1 MGFTRAQK
9 GLAWGLAVFG
19 ALVAVLSIVFGW
31 YQLFAW
37 FDEALHA
44 YNFFALTLLLAMY
57 AYGVVLT
64 GGREHGFLL
73 VLTITAFGLA
83 LGALWEIAEFAY
95 DRILAASNVILPK
108 LDTMI
113 DMIIDTGGGLVA
125 GLVLLWMLRKDDE

>member
-19 ALVAVLSIVFGW
+19 ALAAVASIVFGL
-31 YQLFAW
+31 YRIFPW

-44 YNFFALTLLLAMY
+44 YNFFALTLLLAVY
-57 AYGVVLT
+57 AYGAVLT

-83 LGALWEIAEFAY
+83 LGALWEMAEFAY
-95 DRILAASNVILPK
+95 DRLLGAPSVILPK
-108 LDTMI
+108 FDTII
-113 DMIIDTGGGLVA
+113 DMILDTAGGLVA
-125 GLVLLWMLRKDDE
+125 GLVLLWMLRKDGE

>member
-9 GLAWGLAVFG
+9 GLTWGLVVFG
-19 ALVAVLSIVFGW
+19 AIVAVLSIVFGW

-57 AYGVVLT
+57 AYGAVLT
-64 GGREHGFLL
+64 GAREHGFLL

-83 LGALWEIAEFAY
+83 LGALWEIVEFAY

-125 GLVLLWMLRKDDE
+125 GLVLLWMLRNNDD

>member
-19 ALVAVLSIVFGW
+19 ALAAVASIVFGL
-31 YQLFAW
+31 YRIFPW

-44 YNFFALTLLLAMY
+44 YNFFALTLLLAVY
-57 AYGVVLT
+57 AYGAVLT

-83 LGALWEIAEFAY
+83 LGALWEMAEFAY
-95 DRILAASNVILPK
+95 DRLLGAPSVILRK
-108 LDTMI
+108 FDTILDMILDTA
-113 DMIIDTGGGLVA
+113 GGLVA
-125 GLVLLWMLRKDDE
+125 GLVLLWMLRKDGE

>member
-31 YQLFAW
+31 YQIFAW

-44 YNFFALTLLLAMY
+44 YNFFALTLLLAVY

-73 VLTITAFGLA
+73 VLTVTALGLA

-95 DRILAASNVILPK
+95 DRLLAKPSAILPK
-108 LDTMI
+108 FDTIMDMLLDTA
-113 DMIIDTGGGLVA
+113 GGLVA
-125 GLVLLWMLRKDDE
+125 GLVMLWMLRKDGE

>member
-19 ALVAVLSIVFGW
+19 ALAAVASIVFGL
-31 YQLFAW
+31 YRIFPW

-44 YNFFALTLLLAMY
+44 YNFFALTLLLAVY
-57 AYGVVLT
+57 AYGAVLT

-83 LGALWEIAEFAY
+83 LGALWEMAEFAY
-95 DRILAASNVILPK
+95 DRLLAAPSVILPK
-108 LDTMI
+108 FDTII
-113 DMIIDTGGGLVA
+113 DMILDTAGGLVA
-125 GLVLLWMLRKDDE
+125 GLVLLWMLRKDGE

>member
-19 ALVAVLSIVFGW
+19 ALAAVASIVFGL
-31 YQLFAW
+31 YRIFPW

-44 YNFFALTLLLAMY
+44 YNFFALTLLLAVY
-57 AYGVVLT
+57 AYGAVLT

-83 LGALWEIAEFAY
+83 LGALWEMAEFAY
-95 DRILAASNVILPK
+95 DRLLGAPCVILPMFEIIIV
-108 LDTMI
+108 MI
-113 DMIIDTGGGLVA
+113 L
-125 GLVLLWMLRKDDE
+125 